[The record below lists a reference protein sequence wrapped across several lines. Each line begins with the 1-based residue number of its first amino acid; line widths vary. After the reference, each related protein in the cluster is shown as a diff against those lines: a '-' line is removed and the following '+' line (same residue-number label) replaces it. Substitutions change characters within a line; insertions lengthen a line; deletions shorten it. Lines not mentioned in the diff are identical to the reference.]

1 MSFNNNY
8 EHIYNLTFGAVQN
21 TCKNIYTNIV
31 EMNID
36 FDFMLYTNLI
46 QYEHYL
52 FEWCIYLLKY
62 SLYYIFFFM
71 IFEFVSKIF
80 ANIYIYSSV
89 TRGYIK
95 KYNRLQRKIEMLYF
109 EMDKK
114 DTTIEELN
122 IENDK
127 LYDDYNILREHFFHT
142 KTETDDKSTQSDID
156 TDDIPSINNNILHKR
171 TASKKASKTI
181 KELVKKKLV

>member
-8 EHIYNLTFGAVQN
+8 ENIYNLTFGAVQN

-62 SLYYIFFFM
+62 SLYYIFFFI
-71 IFEFVSKIF
+71 IFEFVSKTL

-89 TRGYIK
+89 TREYIK
-95 KYNRLQRKIEMLYF
+95 KYNLSKREIETLYF
-109 EMDKK
+109 EIDKK
-114 DTTIEELN
+114 DTTIKELN
-122 IENDK
+122 IKNIQ

-142 KTETDDKSTQSDID
+142 KTDDKSTQSDID
-156 TDDIPSINNNILHKR
+156 ADDIPLINNNILYKR
-171 TASKKASKTI
+171 TASKKATKTI
-181 KELVKKKLV
+181 RELVQNKLV